1 MRSAW
6 ACANTL
12 LIVVAEGGLL
22 GVLQTPT
29 RTSVPRATMPEGHEH
44 HAGPLTVMPDG
55 LEYLA
60 GPVTCKSA
68 SVHLERHPDLPLPRM
83 VITASDP
90 PLSDETIDT
99 VIEFLDEVLMEEIDV
114 PFSICWDVRSGAFP
128 SMKQF
133 KRVQQYLGQD
143 GRTEVWDSRV
153 QGNAAVIR
161 NRLLRGTARLM
172 ASIAR
177 PPQPSSSAPA

>member
-1 MRSAW
+1 MRVSRRLPSAVSASRPVMMMNCADEHRPPRGATQRAATMRSAW
-6 ACANTL
+6 AFANTL

-68 SVHLERHPDLPLPRM
+68 SVHLERHPDLLFPRM
-83 VITASDP
+83 VISRAT
-90 PLSDETIDT
+90 LLFSDETIDT
-99 VIEFLDEVLMEEIDV
+99 FIEFLDEVLMEEIDV
-114 PFSICWDVRSGAFP
+114 LAQH
-128 SMKQF
+128 M
-133 KRVQQYLGQD
+133 LGCEE
-143 GRTEVWDSRV
+143 R
-153 QGNAAVIR
+153 
-161 NRLLRGTARLM
+161 RL
-172 ASIAR
+172 S
-177 PPQPSSSAPA
+177 